1 MFGNISSDAEDKD
14 RAFRRA
20 DRAWRVRT
28 PQVSIINTKD
38 DTPASPTEGDVRVD
52 NAEDKVENNT
62 PADILED
69 HDSAGILE
77 DHDST
82 DILKDHDPADIL
94 EDHDSAA
101 IADSGRA
108 ATVEKDV
115 PPATSEN
122 HIPDNADPDAKSSRN
137 YRAASN
143 PVATKSA
150 QTPEFQQKI
159 RNLKKLESTTPSIS
173 HCMANQYFIAVD
185 PFEKV
190 SYENTPLT
198 SSGNAPA
205 IVTETT
211 VTADRDDTLEVI
223 TETAAAETVTVERDN
238 VPAVA
243 AKVVTTEEVAAK
255 ARAVA
260 AKAHAVITG
269 AVTTE
274 AVNTKAVATEA
285 VAIKHESSAAID
297 NTALQYLGVVKP
309 YQIKSLDGI
318 NPSLY
323 EDRFWEDAVGVLSH
337 SIIFADLLDFGVK
350 TWIKTAPSTTD
361 MENLHQLIAQFTKN
375 LKKYRDSQRKNAVIY
390 KYNKNRGGINVQHII
405 FCVLL
410 VLCLHIPVYRL
421 AYLGYIKNYT

>member
-1 MFGNISSDAEDKD
+1 MSTKKFPITSMFGNTSFDAEDKD
-14 RAFRRA
+14 RAFGRA
-20 DRAWRVRT
+20 DRAWRMRT

-52 NAEDKVENNT
+52 NAEDKIENNT

-69 HDSAGILE
+69 HDSADILE

-122 HIPDNADPDAKSSRN
+122 HIPDNADAKSSRN
-137 YRAASN
+137 YPAASN
-143 PVATKSA
+143 VVATKSA

-159 RNLKKLESTTPSIS
+159 RNLKKLESTTPGIS
-173 HCMANQYFIAVD
+173 HCMENQCFIAVD

-190 SYENTPLT
+190 SYEDTPLT

-211 VTADRDDTLEVI
+211 VTADRDDIPEVI
-223 TETAAAETVTVERDN
+223 TETATAETVTVERDN

-255 ARAVA
+255 A
-260 AKAHAVITG
+260 
-269 AVTTE
+269 
-274 AVNTKAVATEA
+274 
-285 VAIKHESSAAID
+285 
-297 NTALQYLGVVKP
+297 
-309 YQIKSLDGI
+309 
-318 NPSLY
+318 
-323 EDRFWEDAVGVLSH
+323 
-337 SIIFADLLDFGVK
+337 
-350 TWIKTAPSTTD
+350 
-361 MENLHQLIAQFTKN
+361 
-375 LKKYRDSQRKNAVIY
+375 
-390 KYNKNRGGINVQHII
+390 
-405 FCVLL
+405 
-410 VLCLHIPVYRL
+410 
-421 AYLGYIKNYT
+421 